1 VDAVTQ
7 ALQDADPILLIAGA
21 VALLVLIA
29 LVVVKVVRGRRQ
41 RRELEE
47 RYGSEYT
54 RTVQRAGSRR
64 QAHQELM
71 EREERR
77 RTFDVVELE
86 PAERERL
93 RARLEALQTGF
104 VDGPETAVRAAEELV
119 DEIATA
125 KGYPETD
132 REQRLQDLA
141 VDHPAAVSQH
151 REAQEALRSDGRR
164 PPTTEALREA
174 LLATRALAEM
184 LIGREEASVADAP
197 PPFSDL
203 VDEDEA
209 PTTAG
214 PSGPRGDGRAPGP
227 ATATAGA
234 SPEPTSSAPL
244 YGPDGRPIP
253 EDDAR
258 RR

>member
-21 VALLVLIA
+21 VAILVLIA

-64 QAHQELM
+64 RAHQELM

-77 RTFDVVELE
+77 RTFEVVELE

-151 REAQEALRSDGRR
+151 RQAQGALTADGRR

-184 LIGREEASVADAP
+184 LIGREEASIADTP

-209 PTTAG
+209 PTATG
-214 PSGPRGDGRAPGP
+214 SSGPRDDGRDPTP
-227 ATATAGA
+227 AAATETRA
-234 SPEPTSSAPL
+234 EQTSSAPL
-244 YGPDGRPIP
+244 YGPDGRPVP

-258 RR
+258 RG